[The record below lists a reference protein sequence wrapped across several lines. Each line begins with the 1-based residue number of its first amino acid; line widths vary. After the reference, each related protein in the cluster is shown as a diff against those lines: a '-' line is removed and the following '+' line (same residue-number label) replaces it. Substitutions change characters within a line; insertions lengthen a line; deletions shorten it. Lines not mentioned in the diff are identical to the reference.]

1 MTATKEAAATCLWD
15 IGAELDDIHVQFH
28 QVRNMLY
35 VYDEHL
41 EGELD
46 FMKKCDAGY
55 VQHFIKRYDVLRSV
69 MEVMQLRINDAIDA
83 MRVQID
89 AVYEADRKARPRPLD
104 VFCGKIA
111 TERR

>member
-1 MTATKEAAATCLWD
+1 MTATKEAAAATCLWD
-15 IGAELDDIHVQFH
+15 IAAELDDIHVQFH

-46 FMKKCDAGY
+46 FLKKHDDGLT
-55 VQHFIKRYDVLRSV
+55 QHFVNRYDIIRSV

-83 MRVQID
+83 MQVQIN
-89 AVYEADRKARPRPLD
+89 ALYEADRKARPR
-104 VFCGKIA
+104 A
-111 TERR
+111 TK

>member
-1 MTATKEAAATCLWD
+1 MTTTNEAPAVTSLWN
-15 IGAELDDIHVQFH
+15 IGLELDDIHAQLH

-46 FMKKCDAGY
+46 FLKKHDDGLTR
-55 VQHFIKRYDVLRSV
+55 HFVDRYDLIRSV

-89 AVYEADRKARPRPLD
+89 AVYEADRKARPR
-104 VFCGKIA
+104 A
-111 TERR
+111 TE